1 MLINEYNSTE
11 NWYLITTGAILL
23 YRFENVNYNNWNNFK
38 LAYWN
43 ADKIFCKGL
52 WILEDLNDIIFNS

>member
-11 NWYLITTGAILL
+11 KWYLIQTGAILL

-43 ADKIFCKGL
+43 TDKISCKGW

>member
-11 NWYLITTGAILL
+11 NWYLIPTGAILL

-43 ADKIFCKGL
+43 TDKIICKGL